1 MIEGLFT
8 KEIFHFTQPIDY
20 SIAEQLL
27 QLPKLRVIQFHE
39 TKPDEVTLNI
49 LNEVVFKKR
58 QDITLRVYG
67 YKDKW
72 ADISF
77 LHFLPNVERFSWNTA
92 VFGSVEPLYK
102 LKKLVHLGL
111 GFRQPK
117 KISLKFGLDF
127 KDTLESIDLIGDY
140 KDITTTVSELKN
152 LRTIG
157 FTSTKLKGFDFLQ
170 DIPIESFANY
180 GGRVKEFK
188 FLQNIHSLRK
198 LFIKTNSKIDSIDFI
213 EQLPNL
219 EEINLQ
225 YISKVVRFPKCDHLV
240 NLRRLYA
247 FQCNRLEDI
256 SEVKKLKNCDI
267 YIVGNSL
274 PNRHYIKN
282 I

>member
-8 KEIFHFTQPIDY
+8 EDIFHFTQPIDY
-20 SIAEQLL
+20 LIAEQLL

-39 TKPDEVTLNI
+39 TKPDEVTLKI
-49 LNEVVFKKR
+49 LNEVIFKKR
-58 QDITLRVYG
+58 KDLTLRVYG
-67 YKDKW
+67 YDDTW
-72 ADISF
+72 ADIGF
-77 LHFLPNVERFSWNTA
+77 LHFLPNVERFSWNTD

-102 LKKLVHLGL
+102 LKKLVHLSL

-140 KDITTTVSELKN
+140 KDITTTISELKN

-157 FTSTKLKGFDFLQ
+157 FTSTKLKGFEFLQ
-170 DIPIESFANY
+170 DIPIESFANF
-180 GGRVKEFK
+180 GGRVEEFK

-198 LFIKTNSKIDSIDFI
+198 LFIKTNSKIENIDFI
-213 EQLPNL
+213 EQLPSL

-225 YISKVVRFPKCDHLV
+225 YISKVKRFPKCDHLV
-240 NLRRLYA
+240 NLRRIYA
-247 FQCNRLEDI
+247 LQCNRLEDI

-267 YIVGNSL
+267 YVVGNSL
-274 PNRHYIKN
+274 PNRHYIK
-282 I
+282 II